1 MKKLKPFDLGKRH
14 FKEDGTQNYLIFQ
27 PMDRYFKLIP
37 NHKYISEWKS
47 KWLSHESIKPPTTY
61 DNSLSPLIDYLGNE
75 TRLKFNGSCF
85 KQHKLTYTHRTIVNI
100 YIAYEISISKSN
112 NNYPTLE
119 NSSIVNFGGVK
130 VTKNADIDKYGYS
143 GYRIRF
149 DRRETF
155 SFPGGGFGCNVIIFR
170 VDMSSSTTIDN
181 RKKDI

>member
-119 NSSIVNFGGVK
+119 NSLFGGVK

-149 DRRETF
+149 DRRGTF
-155 SFPGGGFGCNVIIFR
+155 SFPGGGFGCNVIIFA
-170 VDMSSSTTIDN
+170 VDMSSSTTTDN
-181 RKKDI
+181 GKKDI